1 MGLVIESREI
11 EPQKFVVAPRGEI
24 NTETHAEL
32 EKQVFEM
39 IPKAMAIN
47 FDMSGVTYMSSMGL
61 SAIFRVKLAM
71 EGKGGVIVLTN
82 LQPQV
87 ALVFDAM
94 KVISPQM
101 FASLE
106 EADDFLDSFL
116 DGIQK
121 GRIKPRDSR

>member
-11 EPQKFVVAPRGEI
+11 EPQKYVVVPRGEI

-32 EKQVFEM
+32 EKHVNEM
-39 IPKAMAIN
+39 IPKATAIN
-47 FDMSGVTYMSSMGL
+47 FDMSSVTYLSSMGL
-61 SAIFRVKLAM
+61 SAIFRIKLAM
-71 EGKGGVIVLTN
+71 EKKNGVIVLAN

-87 ALVFDAM
+87 ALVFEAM

-101 FASLE
+101 FASLQ
-106 EADDFLDSFL
+106 EADEFLDSFL
-116 DGIQK
+116 DGVQK